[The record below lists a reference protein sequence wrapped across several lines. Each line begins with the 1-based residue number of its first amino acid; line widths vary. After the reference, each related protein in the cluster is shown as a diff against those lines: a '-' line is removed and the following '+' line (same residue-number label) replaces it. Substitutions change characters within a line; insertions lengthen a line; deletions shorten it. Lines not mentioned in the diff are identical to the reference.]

1 MSDLTN
7 HARAASGTGQLTLC
21 GHGKRTE
28 EEYPVECATCLEML
42 DRIQQVG
49 RKRDGADLLRAL
61 SKRDPDRFEPFQWH
75 LLFAALECQM
85 QAGQDRPAKEDI
97 DQAIRYLKALS
108 DDLSN

>member
-21 GHGKRTE
+21 GSGGIAE
-28 EEYPVECATCLEML
+28 DSYPVDCPTCLEM
-42 DRIQQVG
+42 RIQQVG
-49 RKRDGADLLRAL
+49 RKRDGADPLRAL
-61 SKRDPDRFEPFQWH
+61 SKKDPDRFEPFQWH

-108 DDLSN
+108 DDLSD